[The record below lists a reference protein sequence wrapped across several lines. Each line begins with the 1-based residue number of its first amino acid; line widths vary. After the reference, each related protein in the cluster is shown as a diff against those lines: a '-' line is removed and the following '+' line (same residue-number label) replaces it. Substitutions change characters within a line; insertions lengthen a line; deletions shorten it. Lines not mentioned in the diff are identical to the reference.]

1 MKERNTLARLSGQ
14 QQKEDQLLP
23 HPIASSSSLLPRFE
37 RASDMQRPSKLM
49 FDIPQIDS
57 SLDLV
62 VDKGAAVCVLSK
74 GTKDNGDGYY
84 YANTLITRL
93 CVRSFLPKKG
103 CCWDVGGGGE
113 LDSPAVI
120 FIDAG
125 NCSDIYQVCNFARQ
139 YGLDSKLVLDR
150 IKVSRPFTIH
160 QLAGLI
166 IHELNELL
174 QCTQAKL
181 VVITDMLRMFLEE
194 DPQQQID
201 KDEAYWLIKE
211 MIRALRKIS
220 KKAFLVVSFHK
231 ISKEYLKMLMV
242 ERMFDVSIT
251 IIINQEPKSS
261 SDLLLQIKSYGWRK
275 KRRPNLDHNEA
286 ADQRRFTMSE
296 KDLLIIPHPR

>member
-1 MKERNTLARLSGQ
+1 
-14 QQKEDQLLP
+14 
-23 HPIASSSSLLPRFE
+23 
-37 RASDMQRPSKLM
+37 
-49 FDIPQIDS
+49 
-57 SLDLV
+57 
-62 VDKGAAVCVLSK
+62 VLSK
-74 GTKDNGDGYY
+74 GRKDNDGGYY

-93 CVRSFLPKKG
+93 CVRSLLPKKG
-103 CCWDVGGGGE
+103 WNG

-174 QCTQAKL
+174 QRTQAKL

-194 DPQQQID
+194 DPRQQID
-201 KDEAYWLIKE
+201 KDEAHWLLKE

-220 KKAFLVVSFHK
+220 KNAFLVVSFHK
-231 ISKEYLKMLMV
+231 ISQEYQKMLMG
-242 ERMFDVSIT
+242 RMFDAS
-251 IIINQEPKSS
+251 IIILNQNLQSS
-261 SDLLLQIKSYGWRK
+261 NDLLLQITSYGKRGS
-275 KRRPNLDHNEA
+275 RRPDLDHNEA
-286 ADQRRFTMSE
+286 VDQRRFTIAE
-296 KDLLIIPHPR
+296 KDLLLIPSR